1 MAQKFLTDI
10 EVTRGLV
17 DSSGDLGV
25 AGQVLSSTGS
35 GTNWITNE
43 SSSTVVYL
51 DEFTGDN
58 STVDF
63 TLSVSVTDENIT
75 QVYIDGV
82 YQNKDTYSVSGATL
96 TFSTAPP
103 LNADIEVI
111 TFSTA
116 TTSDDLAAGSVI
128 IPVKNTHTASIAKGE
143 PVYITGNVGSSA
155 RLEIAPADASNSAKM
170 PAAGLLLQTLAVNAE
185 GYVITGGYLRNITT
199 DTIDGTSTSS
209 NDTVYVKSGGGL
221 TMTKP
226 TGTNLI
232 QNIAKVARVASGS
245 AGSLLVSS
253 ILRTNDV
260 PNITNDYF
268 WLGNSSGVATATS
281 YTSRFDTAFATKDT
295 DDLTE
300 GSNLYFTTARARSS
314 ISAGGDL
321 SYNSTTGVMSYT
333 TPTTIA
339 SLSNHDTDDLS
350 EGATNLYYTD
360 TRVGTYLTNNS
371 YATQSYVNTQ
381 VSNLVDSAPSTLDTL
396 NELAAA
402 LGDDANFS
410 TTVTNSIA
418 TKLPLTGG
426 TLTGNVLIGNTV
438 VNPASGFADQTG
450 IGLKYSTTVPE
461 IQISS
466 DDTALQLGRTSTG
479 GHGEVMA
486 IRYASNTIHSFKTNS
501 FDIGTSATFNSGTT
515 NVVATFQ
522 STDGIAAIKLQDPVG
537 NVELSN
543 AGSTFN
549 VQPSGGTSTFIV
561 ESNGRI
567 RATDGTRV
575 LYMGAWDGTNNR
587 IEGSSGHNILMTSYN
602 ANINLG
608 INGTSEF
615 EIDTAGD
622 INSPDILYMRQTR
635 YGYSPS
641 YRVAQFGNAVATS
654 SISLGYNPSSNTT
667 SGFSGNEILIPNNIR
682 ILAPNAADNLFYG
695 VLIFDSNDK
704 LLIGSTNY
712 LIENNYILKLDP
724 ANSDIYNKDS
734 SVSHTKYGYN
744 SIDDT
749 IFGGDETTAFGA
761 SSLASATAGR
771 NSAFG
776 FRALQDLT
784 TGTYNTAVGGE
795 ALENIN
801 TGAYNVGVGSFAL
814 RITTTSDGNTA
825 MGYTALY
832 NSQNDYNT
840 GFGYR
845 AGYGINDG
853 ARNTAIGALT
863 FENGTT
869 TGDDNTA
876 VGHYALNSL
885 GNASQNTAV
894 GAYAG
899 DAITVGASNVAVG
912 YKALSA
918 AQGDSNNVAIGRTA
932 MQLSSGAEQSVAIGN
947 DCLEGATGSYNV
959 AVGTFAGRIV
969 TSGIHNVL
977 VGRNSGYNLTT
988 GEYNTFIGS
997 ASGQSTTGG
1006 VRNVAIGYAALNG
1019 STGSYNVAVGM
1030 ETLNNNSLSYNTALG
1045 YEAGRDGD
1053 GQENTF
1059 IGYHAGR
1066 LSAGGNE
1073 CVFVGSAAGY
1083 YNNSSDNVGV
1093 GRRALYG
1100 VSASN
1105 SGPYNTAI
1113 GQQAGY
1119 AITTGSSNA
1128 IVGERAGSSINSG
1141 SENVIVGSRAAF
1153 NLTTGTWNTIIGH
1166 QAGYNQTTAN
1176 YNTFIGR
1183 VAGYGQ
1189 TTGEYNTFLGYYS
1202 GHASSS
1208 ASNNTFLG
1216 ALTGRFCT
1224 SGTQN
1229 TFVGSQAADN
1239 TTISGDGN
1247 TSLGFGSAHNIGDG
1261 DNNVCIGR
1269 NAGFL
1274 VTTGNNNILIGE
1286 AAGNNPSNSNSLG
1299 IVTTGSN
1306 EIQMGND
1313 DHTSAYIQISWTTVS
1328 DARDKGN
1335 IADIPYGLDFINQLN
1350 PKVYEFTNN
1359 REENI
1364 PDGKQRFGFLAQDV
1378 LEIEG
1383 DNPIIVNNTDENKLK
1398 MTNDYLI
1405 PVLVKAI
1412 KELKAEIETLKTQ
1425 ING

>member
-1 MAQKFLTDI
+1 MAKKFLTDI
-10 EVTRGLV
+10 NIAGGVY
-17 DSSGDLGV
+17 DSSGDIGNS
-25 AGQVLSSTGS
+25 GQVLSSTGS
-35 GTNWITNE
+35 GVNWINAT
-43 SSSTVVYL
+43 SSASIVYQ
-51 DEFTGDN
+51 DGFTGDG
-58 STVDF
+58 SATAF
-63 TLSVSVTDENIT
+63 TLANSIDNENKT

-82 YQNKDTYSVSGATL
+82 YQHKDNYSLSGTTL

-103 LNADIEVI
+103 NSSDIEVI
-111 TFSTA
+111 SFS
-116 TTSDDLAAGSVI
+116 SV
-128 IPVKNTHTASIAKGE
+128 
-143 PVYITGNVGSSA
+143 SSA
-155 RLEIAPADASNSAKM
+155 DDILYDNDFAS
-170 PAAGLLLQTLAVNAE
+170 AGLM
-185 GYVITGGYLRNITT
+185 TT
-199 DTIDGTSTSS
+199 NG
-209 NDTVYVKSGGGL
+209 
-221 TMTKP
+221 
-226 TGTNLI
+226 
-232 QNIAKVARVASGS
+232 
-245 AGSLLVSS
+245 
-253 ILRTNDV
+253 
-260 PNITNDYF
+260 
-268 WLGNSSGVATATS
+268 SGV
-281 YTSRFDTAFATKDT
+281 Y
-295 DDLTE
+295 
-300 GSNLYFTTARARSS
+300 S
-314 ISAGGDL
+314 I
-321 SYNSTTGVMSYT
+321 T
-333 TPTTIA
+333 
-339 SLSNHDTDDLS
+339 
-350 EGATNLYYTD
+350 
-360 TRVGTYLTNNS
+360 TNNS
-371 YATQSYVNTQ
+371 SNWNTAYGWGDHSTQGYITDGNTNWNNSYGFITSSSTETLTNKSGNISMFTNDSNYATQSYVGTQ
-381 VSNLVDSAPSTLDTL
+381 ISNLVDSSPATLDTL

-402 LGDDANFS
+402 LGDDPNFATTTATNIGLKAPLASPSFTGNATFAGTITASGGSSNNNDDANILTLNASEHARLLVDTSS
-410 TTVTNSIA
+410 TSGHRATLALESNGNELLLTTTGSASELTSVGNLTVTSSA
-418 TKLPLTGG
+418 TIF
-426 TLTGNVLIGNTV
+426 TGNILIGNTV

-466 DDTALQLGRTSTG
+466 DSTAFQLGRTSTG

-501 FDIGTSATFNSGTT
+501 FDVGTTATFNAGTT

-522 STDGIAAIKLQDPVG
+522 STDGTAAIKLQDSVG

-543 AGSTFN
+543 AGTMFN
-549 VQPSGGTSTFIV
+549 VQPSGGAATFIV

-567 RATDGTRV
+567 RATDGTRT
-575 LYMGAWDGTNNR
+575 LYMGAWDSTNNR

-608 INGTSEF
+608 INGTSKF

-622 INSPDILYMRQTR
+622 INSPNILYMRQTR

-641 YRVAQFGNAVATS
+641 YRVAQFGNATATS
-654 SISLGYNPSSNTT
+654 SISLGYNPSSNTNG
-667 SGFSGNEILIPNNIR
+667 GFSGNEILIPNNIR

-724 ANSDIYNKDS
+724 TNSDIYNKDS

-749 IFGGDETTAFGA
+749 IFGGDETTAFGT

-784 TGTYNTAVGGE
+784 TGSYNTAIGGE
-795 ALENIN
+795 ALENIT
-801 TGAYNVGVGSFAL
+801 TGNYNVGTGSFAL
-814 RITTTSDGNTA
+814 RVTTTSDGNTA

-853 ARNTAIGALT
+853 SRNTAIGALT
-863 FENGTT
+863 FENGTV

-876 VGHYALNSL
+876 VGHYALNAL

-899 DAITVGASNVAVG
+899 DAITTGGNNVAIG

-932 MQLSSGAEQSVAIGN
+932 MQLSNGAEQSVAIGN

-959 AVGTFAGRIV
+959 AIGTFSGRIV
-969 TSGIHNVL
+969 TSGIHNTM
-977 VGRNSGYNLTT
+977 VGRHAGYNLTT
-988 GEYNTFIGS
+988 GDYNTFVGS
-997 ASGQSTTGG
+997 AAGQSTTGG

-1019 STGSYNVAVGM
+1019 STGSYNTAIGM
-1030 ETLNNNSLSYNTALG
+1030 ETLNNNSLDGNTALG
-1045 YEAGRDGD
+1045 YEAGRDGN

-1066 LSAGGNE
+1066 LSAAGNE
-1073 CVFVGSAAGY
+1073 CVFVGSGAGY
-1083 YNNSSDNVGV
+1083 WNNASDNVAV

-1100 VSASN
+1100 SSATVSGA
-1105 SGPYNTAI
+1105 YNTVV
-1113 GQQAGY
+1113 GQQSGYAMTSGYSNTFLGERTGSAMTTGFNTVIIGARAGY
-1119 AITTGSSNA
+1119 SATTSAYSTY
-1128 IVGERAGSSINSG
+1128 I
-1141 SENVIVGSRAAF
+1141 
-1153 NLTTGTWNTIIGH
+1153 GTLS
-1166 QAGYNQTTAN
+1166 
-1176 YNTFIGR
+1176 
-1183 VAGYGQ
+1183 GYGQ
-1189 TTGEYNTFLGYYS
+1189 TTGQYNTFLGYYT

-1208 ASNNTFLG
+1208 ANNNTFLG
-1216 ALTGRFCT
+1216 ALAGRFCT

-1229 TFVGSQAADN
+1229 TIVGSQAADN
-1239 TTISGDGN
+1239 TTITGDGN

-1299 IVTTGSN
+1299 VVTTGSN

-1313 DHTSAYIQISWTTVS
+1313 DHTSAYIQISWTTAS

-1364 PDGKQRFGFLAQDV
+1364 PDGKQRLGFLAQDV

-1398 MTNDYLI
+1398 MTHDYLV

-1412 KELKAEIETLKTQ
+1412 QELKAEIETLKTQ